1 MPVTPPFKGAR
12 PHGHTEIKLGYILL
26 AAFIGIPI
34 AEIAVFIYVGEEIG
48 LWPTLGIVV
57 VTAIAG
63 TGLLRRQGLA
73 TLFKV
78 QEEMEAGR
86 VPLREMFDGACLFLP
101 PVRSMVMA
109 VLAAVFAN
117 RSTIHVHTTGGYDGE
132 SNPDGTGWDRQGGDG
147 PVIDGEY
154 TDVSPNAEPDQEATN
169 PDTIVRRIE

>member
-86 VPLREMFDGACLFLP
+86 VRLREMFDGACLLFAGALLLTPGFITDAMGFLLFLP

-147 PVIDGEY
+147 PVIDG
-154 TDVSPNAEPDQEATN
+154 
-169 PDTIVRRIE
+169 

>member
-1 MPVTPPFKGAR
+1 M
-12 PHGHTEIKLGYILL
+12 GYILL

-86 VPLREMFDGACLFLP
+86 VPLREMFDGACLLFAGALLLTPGFITDAMGFLLFLP

-147 PVIDGEY
+147 PVIDG
-154 TDVSPNAEPDQEATN
+154 
-169 PDTIVRRIE
+169 